1 MKEPGVLHKLSRR
14 IGLIKPSPTLAI
26 QAKANA
32 LKAAGRDVISFGAG
46 EPDFDTPDNVKEAAI
61 ASIRAGFTKYTA
73 VGGIDDLKD
82 AIIAKLKRDNQLT
95 YERSQV
101 VVSAGAKHT
110 LFNIAHVLFEEGD
123 EVLVPSPYWVSYTDI
138 VYLTG
143 ATPVVIKTRMEDGFK
158 LKPAELEK
166 AITPRTKAIVISYP
180 SNPAGV
186 CYTRKELEE
195 LAAILLRSGII
206 IISDD
211 IYEKI
216 IYDDNQFI
224 SIASFSEELKSN
236 TIVVN
241 GVSKSYAMTGWR
253 IGYAAGPENIIA
265 AMTKYQ
271 SQNTSNPTSIAQ
283 KAALEAL
290 NGPQEG
296 VLARGREF
304 QQRRDFIVRKLNE
317 IPGIACPN
325 PQGAFYVFPHVA
337 SFYGKRFGGKVIE
350 NSSDLAAYLL
360 EEANIALVP
369 GADFGHD
376 DHLRLSYATSMEL
389 IEKGVERIRKAL
401 LNG

>member
-1 MKEPGVLHKLSRR
+1 MYKLSKR

-32 LKAAGRDVISFGAG
+32 LKAAGRDIISFGAG
-46 EPDFDTPDNVKEAAI
+46 EPDFDTPDNIKEAAI
-61 ASIRAGFTKYTA
+61 AAIRAGFTKYTA

-82 AIIAKLKRDNQLT
+82 AVIDKLKRDNQLE
-95 YERSQV
+95 YRRSQV

-138 VYLTG
+138 IYLTG
-143 ATPVVIKTRMEDGFK
+143 ATPVVIKTDMADDFK
-158 LKPAELEK
+158 LQPAQLEA
-166 AITPRTKAIVISYP
+166 AITPRTRAIIFSYP

-186 CYTRKELEE
+186 CYSRKELEE
-195 LAAILLRSGII
+195 LAAILLRKGVL

-216 IYDDNQFI
+216 IYDDNQFC
-224 SIASFSEELKSN
+224 SMASFSEELKSR

-253 IGYAAGPENIIA
+253 IGYAAGPEEIIA
-265 AMTKYQ
+265 AITKYQ

-283 KAALEAL
+283 KAAVEAL
-290 NGPQEG
+290 NGPQGG
-296 VLARGREF
+296 VVARGEEF
-304 QQRRDFIVRKLNE
+304 RQRRNFIVSKLNE
-317 IPGIACPN
+317 IPGVNCPN
-325 PQGAFYVFPHVA
+325 PGGAFYVFPHVA
-337 SFYGKRFGGKVIE
+337 SFYGKSLGGKVIN
-350 NSSDLAAYLL
+350 NSSEMAAYLIDQ
-360 EEANIALVP
+360 AGVAVVP

-376 DHLRLSYATSMEL
+376 DHIRLSYATSMGL
-389 IEKGVERIRKAL
+389 IEKGIQRIKEAL
-401 LNG
+401 R